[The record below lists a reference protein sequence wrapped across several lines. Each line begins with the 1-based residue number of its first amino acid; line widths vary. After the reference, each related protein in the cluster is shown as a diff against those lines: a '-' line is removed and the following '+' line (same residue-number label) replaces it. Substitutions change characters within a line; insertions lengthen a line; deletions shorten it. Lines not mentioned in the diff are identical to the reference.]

1 MKAQTSKPVVLHDGE
16 GDATWF
22 IGTLMIRKAGATDGV
37 GGVAFLDQ
45 LAPAGFGPPLH
56 VHHREDEGFY
66 ILEGQVD
73 FVCDGQTF
81 HLSPGSWVFLPR
93 DLAHAY
99 KVRGAQPARMLT
111 FTFPAGFEG
120 FVNELGSPAPRR
132 TLPPE
137 EPLDVARIGAVAA
150 KYGIEILG
158 PPPD

>member
-1 MKAQTSKPVVLHDGE
+1 MVSAASPFSTSH
-16 GDATWF
+16 
-22 IGTLMIRKAGATDGV
+22 R
-37 GGVAFLDQ
+37 
-45 LAPAGFGPPLH
+45 
-56 VHHREDEGFY
+56 REDEGFY
-66 ILEGQVD
+66 ILEGEVD

-99 KVRGAQPARMLT
+99 KVRGQQPARMLT

-137 EPLDVARIGAVAA
+137 EPPDVARIAAVAA